1 MQGNTVKEQ
10 VNLIREVFAYITRFK
25 DNRFVIKIDYDI
37 IDHPSL
43 PIVMKDLAILHRN
56 GIRLVLVAGARQ
68 RIDDVLDRYGISR
81 DMSGGTRISPPEAMP
96 FIQMAAFD
104 AANKV
109 MTHLSGSSINAI
121 IGNWVKAR
129 SMGVKQ
135 GIDFQQTGSVDR
147 IKLNLINRLLE
158 ENFIP
163 ILPCIGWNNTGA
175 PYNVSSNELAVR
187 LAVELGADKIF
198 FVSGLPK
205 ITKTRYRLPQDIPLG
220 DSDVLFR
227 MSVSEAEVF
236 LEQNRP
242 NVSSEPL
249 LSAVDHGL
257 QACRGGVK
265 RAHIVDGTEDGVILK
280 EVFSNIGSGTM
291 IYTNEYEVIRPMN
304 IEDIPAVLR
313 IMKPFIDQNI
323 LVNRNAADL
332 ERSQADFVVYEV
344 DGTIHGC
351 GALHRY
357 PDNTAEI
364 AGVAVDNAFAHLGIG
379 NRIVSYL
386 IQEARKSGDQRLF
399 LLTTQSTDWFYRL
412 GFKLGDISDL
422 PEERKERYDK
432 SRNSRIMICDISN
445 KE

>member
-1 MQGNTVKEQ
+1 
-10 VNLIREVFAYITRFK
+10 
-25 DNRFVIKIDYDI
+25 
-37 IDHPSL
+37 
-43 PIVMKDLAILHRN
+43 
-56 GIRLVLVAGARQ
+56 
-68 RIDDVLDRYGISR
+68 
-81 DMSGGTRISPPEAMP
+81 
-96 FIQMAAFD
+96 
-104 AANKV
+104 
-109 MTHLSGSSINAI
+109 
-121 IGNWVKAR
+121 
-129 SMGVKQ
+129 
-135 GIDFQQTGSVDR
+135 
-147 IKLNLINRLLE
+147 
-158 ENFIP
+158 
-163 ILPCIGWNNTGA
+163 
-175 PYNVSSNELAVR
+175 
-187 LAVELGADKIF
+187 
-198 FVSGLPK
+198 
-205 ITKTRYRLPQDIPLG
+205 
-220 DSDVLFR
+220 
-227 MSVSEAEVF
+227 
-236 LEQNRP
+236 
-242 NVSSEPL
+242 
-249 LSAVDHGL
+249 
-257 QACRGGVK
+257 
-265 RAHIVDGTEDGVILK
+265 
-280 EVFSNIGSGTM
+280 
-291 IYTNEYEVIRPMN
+291 MN